1 MTIHPNEEVKA
12 GFLKSLSQLYAP
24 ALIDGT
30 LSVYSFVEDIERG
43 DVQGFMDRFTTFLS
57 GNDYEIQGDLELYFQ
72 NTMYV
77 MFKMM
82 GLYVRSEYHTS
93 NGRVDIVLDTDKYLY
108 IIELKRDSSPETALK
123 QIEEKG
129 YAKPFHA
136 SGKEIVELGINFS
149 SQTRTIDGW
158 KVKESANVSSK

>member
-1 MTIHPNEEVKA
+1 MKA

-82 GLYVRSEYHTS
+82 GLYVRAEYHTS

-108 IIELKRDSSPETALK
+108 IIELKRDFSPETALK

-129 YAKPFHA
+129 YARPFQA
-136 SGKEIVELGINFS
+136 SGKAIVELGINFS

-158 KVKESANVSSK
+158 QVKESANVSSK

>member
-1 MTIHPNEEVKA
+1 M
-12 GFLKSLSQLYAP
+12 
-24 ALIDGT
+24 
-30 LSVYSFVEDIERG
+30 
-43 DVQGFMDRFTTFLS
+43 
-57 GNDYEIQGDLELYFQ
+57 YFQ

-77 MFKMM
+77 IFKMM

-93 NGRVDIVLDTDKYLY
+93 NGRIDIVLYTDNYIY
-108 IIELKRDSSPETALK
+108 IIELKRDSSPETALR

-129 YAKPFHA
+129 YAKPFQA

-158 KVKESANVSSK
+158 QVKESTSTSHQ